1 MTESVASSVA
11 EDLGIAG
18 LSKRTILV
26 GLAVQVVATLI
37 AAGVLKLADI
47 ATSNLVA
54 VLAVVSAFLFLLS
67 GVLLY
72 LLRASLSRSDEEK
85 AELASLQLLEKWRNL
100 ESFTGL
106 CEFEGNLMSSEENP
120 REKLPDIETELFFM
134 GNGGSKWTREKTE
147 FDSMLRRT
155 AENRGSVRFLLL
167 DPTSDACVEGSKVR
181 FGNPTEQPR
190 KIVESLCRLRNWD
203 RMFGHLEVKL
213 YSHVPHFRISLINK
227 THAVLGHYREYQN
240 DSDETPLL
248 VFSRQDVRWSFYS
261 PFAGYFHHEWSQAKE
276 IDWPEINNLADKYG
290 VTHD

>member
-1 MTESVASSVA
+1 MTETVASSIA
-11 EDLGIAG
+11 DQLGIAG
-18 LSKRTILV
+18 LSKRAILL
-26 GLAVQVVATLI
+26 GLTVQVVATLI
-37 AAGVLKLADI
+37 AAGILKLADV

-54 VLAVVSAFLFLLS
+54 VLAVTSAVLFLLS
-67 GVLLY
+67 AVLGF
-72 LLRASLSRSDEEK
+72 LLWASLSRSKEEK
-85 AELASLQLLEKWRNL
+85 AETASLQMLEKWRDL

-106 CEFEGNLMSSEENP
+106 CEFEGDLMSSEESP

-134 GNGGSKWTREKTE
+134 GNGGSKWTREKAE

-167 DPTSDACVEGSKVR
+167 DPTSDACREGSEVR

-190 KIVESLCRLRNWD
+190 KIVESLCRLRAWD
-203 RMFGHLEVKL
+203 RMFRHLEVKL

-248 VFSRQDVRWSFYS
+248 VFSRQDCQWSFYS
-261 PFAGYFHHEWSQAKE
+261 PFAGYFHHEWGNAEQ
-276 IDWPEINNLADKYG
+276 INWPEIEDLADKYG